1 MLVSSAPSV
10 TSPHPPVLFLVRVR
24 YRRGTHITS
33 LYQSSAFSALF
44 YNNSGHCTVV
54 ILVCIFRANCPPS
67 PAMQRRS
74 KSAETLTIRCTLHLN
89 YPSSIWG
96 FGTCQEMICIEGENA
111 NRCRGLGIISKL
123 KTFSTRVQRPSRER
137 PEALT
142 QEESGFSY
150 GQWTLTTSVLL
161 VLEEPSKRS

>member
-44 YNNSGHCTVV
+44 YNDSGHCTVV
-54 ILVCIFRANCPPS
+54 ILVCIFRAKCPPS

-89 YPSSIWG
+89 SPSSIWG
-96 FGTCQEMICIEGENA
+96 FGAFQEMICIEERTPTVAGDLGLFQSWRRSLLECSDLPGKDQKLSLRRKA
-111 NRCRGLGIISKL
+111 VFHRGNEHWQL
-123 KTFSTRVQRPSRER
+123 Q
-137 PEALT
+137 
-142 QEESGFSY
+142 SY
-150 GQWTLTTSVLL
+150 
-161 VLEEPSKRS
+161 